1 MATLGSLAVGAKIKV
16 PHSVFGNIIFQKA
29 DKDHSGYP
37 SNSTTLITE
46 KIIKFA
52 CFDAIEPNNSNSD
65 RKTYGNNKYSVS
77 NIDQWLNS
85 SAAVGQW
92 YSAQHAAD
100 QAPDNAHVWN
110 NYNEYDQ
117 DAGFLNGFDAAF
129 VSALMDTTLKVAL
142 NTVTDGGSYE
152 SITRKMFLA
161 SKMEVFGQQENNIS
175 EGSVLSIFSANTNAS
190 RVAVASEY
198 AASHSEYD
206 RTAGTAYYWWLRTP
220 NSSNSRNVRNVDSDG
235 GLYNSGAYYG
245 HHGVRPLC
253 NLSSDISVSDST
265 DSDGCYTLNLG
276 ASGLA
281 SPTLA
286 VANPI
291 YCSPTYETGG
301 LTGGTTTI
309 TWGEVSGADSYVL
322 ERSVN
327 NGAFAQVYSGALR
340 SYTETITSSYQ
351 SLQYRVKAVDSVGNT
366 ESEYAT
372 SIVYVVQD
380 NFPPFISGDETNM
393 GYKPTRFTYDYI
405 IYDGDDQ
412 TITVKEYVN
421 TTLLRTYTATAGQT
435 NTLSFTSAQWG
446 ALSAGDNYIKIEVSD
461 ESATVTQTKH
471 FTKSGG
477 VLEVEYCPTGN
488 TSVQPKSINVELD
501 LEKPFISGLQ
511 VLVCNNGNDAQP
523 VWDDMTTAVRAGVNH
538 VFTNGAKQS
547 GVTYW
552 KVIIRIIVMRNDAEG
567 DIKLK
572 GVKVV
577 LGETIA

>member
-1 MATLGSLAVGAKIKV
+1 M
-16 PHSVFGNIIFQKA
+16 
-29 DKDHSGYP
+29 
-37 SNSTTLITE
+37 
-46 KIIKFA
+46 
-52 CFDAIEPNNSNSD
+52 
-65 RKTYGNNKYSVS
+65 
-77 NIDQWLNS
+77 
-85 SAAVGQW
+85 
-92 YSAQHAAD
+92 
-100 QAPDNAHVWN
+100 
-110 NYNEYDQ
+110 
-117 DAGFLNGFDAAF
+117 
-129 VSALMDTTLKVAL
+129 
-142 NTVTDGGSYE
+142 
-152 SITRKMFLA
+152 
-161 SKMEVFGQQENNIS
+161 
-175 EGSVLSIFSANTNAS
+175 
-190 RVAVASEY
+190 
-198 AASHSEYD
+198 
-206 RTAGTAYYWWLRTP
+206 
-220 NSSNSRNVRNVDSDG
+220 
-235 GLYNSGAYYG
+235 
-245 HHGVRPLC
+245 
-253 NLSSDISVSDST
+253 
-265 DSDGCYTLNLG
+265 
-276 ASGLA
+276 
-281 SPTLA
+281 
-286 VANPI
+286 
-291 YCSPTYETGG
+291 
-301 LTGGTTTI
+301 
-309 TWGEVSGADSYVL
+309 
-322 ERSVN
+322 
-327 NGAFAQVYSGALR
+327 
-340 SYTETITSSYQ
+340 
-351 SLQYRVKAVDSVGNT
+351 
-366 ESEYAT
+366 
-372 SIVYVVQD
+372 YVVQD